1 LRKLLSKNF
10 DGKGKIDR
18 EREREREGLGG
29 KKNNFTL
36 SFSSQSK
43 LFSKGVEFLMPWQN
57 GSRAFESQRQD
68 FRQR

>member
-1 LRKLLSKNF
+1 
-10 DGKGKIDR
+10 
-18 EREREREGLGG
+18 LGG